1 MATLGEVTT
10 ALRNHEDRLVA
21 DDARLQGH
29 EARHVSTEQRL
40 AALESDLVA
49 KLMGII
55 AGAGGGGTKDGL
67 RIKDGKDNL
76 PSDFM
81 GDRKKFRGWSHQMY
95 VWAIAIYP
103 ESGRKLLEDASKL
116 KTEFDEDEDLDDILH
131 PHGKKFSLKLYQ
143 VLSKTA
149 KDDAMKYVASAGLGR
164 GLRAWQSM
172 AQWYDGREAGDKE
185 AAYATVTNQT
195 RAKTEDELQKK
206 FMQFE
211 KLIKDYEERFTDIQ
225 EEAKIVALKSMI
237 PEDILGQRFRGK
249 KMLTYK
255 ALRDELVAYM
265 VDKPTA
271 KGSSDAMDISLMM
284 GKPPGIDEPSGSNGD
299 EDALALQGG
308 KGGGKGKDGGGK
320 GMGGKD
326 CFYCGKKGHFARECP
341 DNPQAMGKGS
351 PPRGQPYQKFDMTKG
366 YGKGGYQQYP
376 IYKNAQ
382 QKGDWGKGDWNMK
395 GFQGKGWGGGGTNW
409 GGGGANQGGGQWN
422 RNRGVNAFENDD
434 EEDGDLNMHEDH
446 GHDFAVWS
454 LQEEKKIVYETVDD
468 SDDEEEHVPELD
480 DSSDEEEEPFILVTN
495 KKIKVQNRFAPLQE
509 VGSLTLEPEE
519 PQVMS
524 VEEQKPKG
532 GWKKVTVT
540 VDSGSADHVAP
551 EAEFSAFQLEESE
564 GSKKGRRY
572 VAANGQRVPN
582 LGQRKV
588 AMATEDGR
596 GLHVVWQVT
605 KVVKPLLSV
614 SKLTSNGNVVILDKY
629 HPRIIGV
636 NGDVTWLRRI
646 NGTYECDLWVKE
658 GKQKPNPIMG
668 FARQ

>member
-1 MATLGEVTT
+1 
-10 ALRNHEDRLVA
+10 
-21 DDARLQGH
+21 
-29 EARHVSTEQRL
+29 
-40 AALESDLVA
+40 
-49 KLMGII
+49 
-55 AGAGGGGTKDGL
+55 
-67 RIKDGKDNL
+67 
-76 PSDFM
+76 
-81 GDRKKFRGWSHQMY
+81 
-95 VWAIAIYP
+95 
-103 ESGRKLLEDASKL
+103 
-116 KTEFDEDEDLDDILH
+116 
-131 PHGKKFSLKLYQ
+131 
-143 VLSKTA
+143 
-149 KDDAMKYVASAGLGR
+149 
-164 GLRAWQSM
+164 
-172 AQWYDGREAGDKE
+172 
-185 AAYATVTNQT
+185 
-195 RAKTEDELQKK
+195 
-206 FMQFE
+206 MQFE

-237 PEDILGQRFRGK
+237 PEDILKQRFRGK

-265 VDKPTA
+265 VDKPTSIGA
-271 KGSSDAMDISLMM
+271 GGDAMDISLML
-284 GKPPGIDEPSGSNGD
+284 GKPPGIDEPSASTGD

-320 GMGGKD
+320 AGGSRD

-351 PPRGQPYQKFDMTKG
+351 PPRGSPYQSLNQQKSDMNKR
-366 YGKGGYQQYP
+366 YGKGGFGGYQQGYQKYSA
-376 IYKNAQ
+376 YKGNQ
-382 QKGDWGKGDWNMK
+382 QKGDWNMK
-395 GFQGKGWGGGGTNW
+395 GSQGKGWGGGGANW

-422 RNRGVNAFENDD
+422 RNRGVNAFDNEED
-434 EEDGDLNMHEDH
+434 EEGDMNMHEEH
-446 GHDFAVWS
+446 CHDFAVWA
-454 LQEEKKIVYETVDD
+454 LQEEKEIVYEMIDESDGEEEVVFVKIDDDGAEEDLAPELVDS
-468 SDDEEEHVPELD
+468 SDDEEE
-480 DSSDEEEEPFILVTN
+480 PFVMVTRKKG
-495 KKIKVQNRFAPLQE
+495 KKIQLQNRFELLE

-524 VEEQKPKG
+524 VEQQQPKG

-551 EAEFSAFQLEESE
+551 EAEFPSFQLEESE

-588 AMATEDGR
+588 EMATEDGR

-658 GKQKPNPIMG
+658 GKKKSNPIMG